1 LFSEEEEE
9 EERESF
15 KNREKELV
23 MRAEVLIAQ
32 THDVIL
38 SHVVIKNIFFVVII
52 SQIYSRYHRVI
63 IRPAHNSLRFRW
75 RRSIS
80 SGRHVRYRLLPL
92 RLHVF
97 GALFVPE
104 VGENAEQ
111 TQRGDIDDAG
121 ERGDF

>member
-1 LFSEEEEE
+1 MQG
-9 EERESF
+9 
-15 KNREKELV
+15 KKVV
-23 MRAEVLIAQ
+23 MRAEAAAAEDAVLIAQ
-32 THDVIL
+32 THDIIIVRGKEYLLRRNHHKFTTRVIG
-38 SHVVIKNIFFVVII
+38 F
-52 SQIYSRYHRVI
+52 I
-63 IRPAHNSLRFRW
+63 IRPAYSLRFRW

-80 SGRHVRYRLLPL
+80 PGRHVRYRLLSL

>member
-1 LFSEEEEE
+1 
-9 EERESF
+9 
-15 KNREKELV
+15 

-52 SQIYSRYHRVI
+52 SQIYSRYRVI
-63 IRPAHNSLRFRW
+63 IRPAHYSLRFRW
-75 RRSIS
+75 RRSIFS
-80 SGRHVRYRLLPL
+80 RRHVRYRLLPL